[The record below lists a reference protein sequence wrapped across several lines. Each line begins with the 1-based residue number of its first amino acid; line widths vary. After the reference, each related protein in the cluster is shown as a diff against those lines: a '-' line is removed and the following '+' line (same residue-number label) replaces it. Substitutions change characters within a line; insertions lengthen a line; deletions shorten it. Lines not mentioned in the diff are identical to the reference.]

1 MNRTRNTRS
10 AQGPQIK
17 PFISGGVMSNFTGTV
32 PTPNPLGG
40 NIQVP
45 IQENPIP
52 TQPKVEAPVPTSL
65 VTINPTENNDEETKR
80 RWIRKPIS
88 KKVKR
93 FRQNR
98 RLRKLLA
105 PKNALMSL
113 NELMGNAI
121 SEYTIIP
128 EERGFVAQVFVNNVQ
143 YEGRGQSKI
152 QAKNNASE
160 KALRDIIIQKMLQ
173 TPKANLKA
181 SSVASLDEQQQIDDI
196 EMQDTSDDKEETA
209 SEEVPMLHLASF
221 ALHKLFSEWQADGF
235 EIPDFKVLTQ
245 GQVEAVIGEA
255 IQRPAP
261 QPKTQLPDNAQ
272 SMHPSTLLCMM
283 RPAARYVDLGSDG
296 KSPGI
301 VHRVGIDVDG
311 KQFIG
316 VAKNKKQAR
325 KNAAREA
332 CNTLFGTNY
341 PKEEQ

>member
-1 MNRTRNTRS
+1 MNRTRNTRA
-10 AQGPQIK
+10 AQAQPQMK
-17 PFISGGVMSNFTGTV
+17 PFVSGGVMSNFTGTK
-32 PTPNPLGG
+32 PNPAGG

-45 IQENPIP
+45 IQE
-52 TQPKVEAPVPTSL
+52 APVKPEPVPIVPNSL
-65 VTINPTENNDEETKR
+65 VTINPMESNDEESKR
-80 RWIRKPIS
+80 KWIRKPIS
-88 KKVKR
+88 KKLKR
-93 FRQNR
+93 LRQNR

-113 NELMGNAI
+113 NELMGSSI
-121 SEYTIIP
+121 SEYTIVP

-152 QAKNNASE
+152 QAKNSASE
-160 KALRDIIIQKMLQ
+160 KALRDIIIQKMLSS
-173 TPKANLKA
+173 PKATLKGLSA
-181 SSVASLDEQQQIDDI
+181 LNSAGSGNEDI
-196 EMQDTSDDKEETA
+196 EMQDTIEDKDDST
-209 SEEVPMLHLASF
+209 EEVPMLHLASF

-235 EIPDFKVLTQ
+235 EIPDFKILTQ
-245 GQVEAVIGEA
+245 GQPEGSVEIVT
-255 IQRPAP
+255 RPVP
-261 QPKTQLPDNAQ
+261 PPKNQLPDNAQ

-296 KSPGI
+296 KSPTI

-341 PKEEQ
+341 ANDEA